1 MEFTRSSNSSG
12 HRSARGA
19 FLLLAG
25 WLALCGYA
33 CAGEDAFVFAEKVS
47 APPYDA
53 ITIAAPLRDTTV
65 FDREGNVE
73 VRIFLTPS
81 ANLRAGDRVIVWL
94 DGQRFERDMAG
105 HFMIHAVPDGRH
117 RLKASVID
125 GQGHVVVV
133 SDLVEFVMSRN
144 FSDRR

>member
-73 VRIFLTPS
+73 VRIFLTPLPTCARATALSYGWMAS
-81 ANLRAGDRVIVWL
+81 ASNAIWPGI
-94 DGQRFERDMAG
+94 
-105 HFMIHAVPDGRH
+105 
-117 RLKASVID
+117 S
-125 GQGHVVVV
+125 
-133 SDLVEFVMSRN
+133 
-144 FSDRR
+144 